1 MLGTRKARERRFH
14 HGFACPRCQHTEV
27 LRWGHERSGTQRYRC
42 LGCRR
47 TFNDLTNTAMAGT
60 HLVPVWR
67 AYANTMRNRLS
78 TRVAALDLGVSH
90 KTVWRWRHKVM
101 ERLAPGQAPLMT
113 GIVEA
118 DETYFRCNYK
128 GSVPV
133 GRYRRKR
140 GTKNGSKRGL
150 GKDKVPVLVVRSRNG
165 ETQSV
170 VIPGT
175 ATAGALSTALRS
187 VISSQGTTL
196 CTDGSG
202 ALRMAARALQVKHV
216 ALVTKRGERKHGI
229 YHVQTVN
236 SYQGRLKEWMAPFRG
251 VATKYLN
258 RYLTWHII
266 HERVQRLTPEQAR
279 SVLVGNTAE
288 LMLDRCCPN
297 CGAALNA

>member
-1 MLGTRKARERRFH
+1 
-14 HGFACPRCQHTEV
+14 
-27 LRWGHERSGTQRYRC
+27 
-42 LGCRR
+42 
-47 TFNDLTNTAMAGT
+47 MAGT
-60 HLVPVWR
+60 HLVAKWGR
-67 AYANTMRNRLS
+67 YANAMRHHLS
-78 TRVAALDLGVSH
+78 TRMAAREIDVSH

-101 ERLAPGQAPLMT
+101 LRLMPGQSPMLT

-118 DETYFRCNYK
+118 DETYFRRNYK
-128 GSVPV
+128 GSAPV
-133 GRYRRKR
+133 GRHRRRR

-165 ETQSV
+165 DTQSV
-170 VIPGT
+170 VLPGT
-175 ATAGALSTALRS
+175 ATAGALSCALGG
-187 VISSQGTTL
+187 VISSNGTTL

-216 ALVTKRGERKHGI
+216 ALVTKRNERKHGI

-236 SYQGRLKEWMAPFRG
+236 SYQGRLKEWLAPFRG

-266 HERVQRLTPEQAR
+266 HERIGRLTAAQAR

-288 LMLDRCCPN
+288 LMGDGCCPN
-297 CGAALNA
+297 CGAALNASTA

>member
-1 MLGTRKARERRFH
+1 
-14 HGFACPRCQHTEV
+14 
-27 LRWGHERSGTQRYRC
+27 
-42 LGCRR
+42 
-47 TFNDLTNTAMAGT
+47 MAGT

-67 AYANTMRNRLS
+67 AYASTMRNRLS
-78 TRVAALDLGVSH
+78 TRAAARDLGVSH

-175 ATAGALSTALRS
+175 ATTGALSAALRS

-202 ALRMAARALQVKHV
+202 ALRMAARVLQVKHV
-216 ALVTKRGERKHGI
+216 ALVTKRGERERGI

-251 VATKYLN
+251 VATKYLS

-279 SVLVGNTAE
+279 SVPVGNTAE

-297 CGAALNA
+297 CGAALNAA